1 MHIHE
6 KTMRWKVL
14 PKCCFY
20 LTLCNLNFLLG
31 MPQLWMYRWNNK
43 RGMVIL
49 ENKTKGNP
57 KMRFASITN
66 NWGFYWIVQTLS
78 WALPLFQSMEK
89 WIPGKNGSDG
99 IVVPDGFWVV
109 QMFLVSFHFAFP
121 FPFCWHSYSMHPSV
135 NVSPILYFLFVPLT
149 IH

>member
-1 MHIHE
+1 MWFKLVRYQIPHCYLCSKS
-6 KTMRWKVL
+6 KTNMKKWYFEHVTANS
-14 PKCCFY
+14 Y
-20 LTLCNLNFLLG
+20 LSFNKKDPVFLTTEDFIELC
-31 MPQLWMYRWNNK
+31 
-43 RGMVIL
+43 
-49 ENKTKGNP
+49 
-57 KMRFASITN
+57 
-66 NWGFYWIVQTLS
+66 VQTLS
-78 WALPLFQSMEK
+78 WALPLEK